1 MRCWPVVLIRSALA
15 VLCSTVLPVAASAE
29 PFVVVVNS
37 GFVQTD
43 LRQGGTVSVSGT
55 EGFSLTG
62 SVHLGSVHPSG
73 FTPLPPGSTVPLS
86 ALWAG
91 SDVPGTLTL
100 AGVTFPSYTL
110 GVTPGS
116 TVWSFDAGSVTLPPL
131 GNVGDVVALTSPFT
145 VTGTLFTPP
154 LAGPGPAFEATLFGQ
169 GLATLT
175 LQRTSAEAAWLGRD
189 LRFDFQLSPN
199 PVPEPSTLLL
209 AASGLAA
216 IHRIRRRRR
225 SSAIE

>member
-1 MRCWPVVLIRSALA
+1 
-15 VLCSTVLPVAASAE
+15 
-29 PFVVVVNS
+29 VNS

-43 LRQGGTVSVSGT
+43 LRQGGTISVSGT

-62 SVHLGSVHPSG
+62 SVHRGSVQPSG
-73 FTPLPPGSTVPLS
+73 FTPLPAGSTVPVN
-86 ALWAG
+86 ALWGG

-100 AGVTFPSYTL
+100 AGVTFPSYTQ

-116 TVWSFDAGSVTLPPL
+116 TAWDFDAGSVTLPAL
-131 GNVGDVVALTSPFT
+131 GNVGDVVVLTSPFT
-145 VTGTLFTPP
+145 VTGSVITPP
-154 LAGPGPAFEATLFGQ
+154 LSGPSPAFEATLFGQ

-189 LRFDFQLSPN
+189 LRFDFEESPS

-225 SSAIE
+225 SSGTE